1 MPTLRKSIF
10 GVDHLVAMLM
20 LLLSAIVGLG
30 IYIAV
35 QSTRPEPLPTL
46 VWSPELSDAQ
56 VLQHSPQILDRLGK
70 GWWWVYADQTERA
83 QLKAAGVT
91 FAIAFPT
98 PLAQMAG
105 CSI

>member
-1 MPTLRKSIF
+1 MRSKQGFLF
-10 GVDHLVAMLM
+10 GHLVAALM
-20 LLLSAIVGLG
+20 FLVSAMIGLG

-46 VWSPELSDAQ
+46 VWSPDLSDAQ
-56 VLQHSPQILDRLGK
+56 VLQHSPMILDRLGK
-70 GWWWVYADQTERA
+70 GWWWVYADRAERA
-83 QLKAAGVT
+83 QLKAAGATV
-91 FAIAFPT
+91 AIAFPT